1 MARKDEWKSKQLAV
15 ASLHLDAR
23 NPRLGRETSNRAPR
37 DIIQYLFEHDKALEV
52 AQSIVTLGYFPNEP
66 LLVIEEK
73 GQYVVVE
80 GNRRLAALKALR
92 EPGLLDGAYSAK
104 VARLSKKVRDPESLK
119 RVPVIIAPSRKATDQ
134 QIAGRHRGSPVLAWV
149 KENRASFILDKL
161 SEGYTNDALRDEL
174 GFTLK
179 DIQEARQTRAIA
191 DMARSLKLSDEVQ
204 AKLNN
209 PRGNIFSTIERV
221 FDSSSGQKHLRVERS
236 AEFGI
241 QGTTTKK
248 EFLKGFERLVSD
260 IALKKQS
267 SRSLNKNDDIE
278 AYFKSWKPSERPAK
292 KRGSFVPDD
301 VIKNTTGTRTSGT
314 KKKPPAKKRTA
325 KASNTVIPKSFV
337 IRDQNDRLI
346 DIRSELVK
354 LKREDYPNAGATLLR
369 VFLELS
375 IVHFLEKI
383 GEMDKLVKTLKA
395 KNALQFGTPTMRQ
408 MMPVVVRIA
417 KKHLP
422 DSQSKSVQKA
432 VRYDKAAPFSI
443 SDMHSFVHQSSEL
456 PSERDIRQFWM
467 RTEPLFKLMLDETPE
482 DLLK

>member
-1 MARKDEWKSKQLAV
+1 MARKDEWKSKQLAT

-66 LLVIEEK
+66 LLVIEEN
-73 GQYVVVE
+73 GQFVVVE

-92 EPGLLDGAYSAK
+92 EPGLLDGTYSAK

-119 RVPVIIAPSRKATDQ
+119 RVPVTIAPSRKATDQ

-149 KENRASFILDKL
+149 KENRASFIIDKL
-161 SEGYTNDALRDEL
+161 SEGYTNDTLRDEL

-209 PRGNIFSTIERV
+209 PRGKIFSTIERV
-221 FDSSSGQKHLRVERS
+221 FDSSAGQKHLRVERS
-236 AEFGI
+236 AEYGI
-241 QGTTTKK
+241 LGTTTKK

-267 SRSLNKNDDIE
+267 SRSLNTNDDIDS
-278 AYFKSWKPSERPAK
+278 YFKSWKPTERPAN

-314 KKKPPAKKRTA
+314 TKKPPAKKKTA
-325 KASNTVIPKSFV
+325 KASSTVIPRSFV

-346 DIRSELVK
+346 DIRSELIK

-417 KKHLP
+417 KKYLP

-443 SDMHSFVHQSSEL
+443 SDMHSFVHQTSEL